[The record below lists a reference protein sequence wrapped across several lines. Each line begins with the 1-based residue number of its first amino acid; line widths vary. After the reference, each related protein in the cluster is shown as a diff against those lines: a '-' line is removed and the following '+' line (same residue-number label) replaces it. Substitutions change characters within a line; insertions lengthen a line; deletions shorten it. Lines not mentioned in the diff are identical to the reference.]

1 MSGFIKEKIEAV
13 IFLDESTSSLDEEN
27 EENAYKYLKER
38 LPDAVI
44 ISVGHR
50 KRLVE
55 FHDRKITLLKG
66 GKLEIN
72 K

>member
-1 MSGFIKEKIEAV
+1 MMERVGIDGLKDRLNEV
-13 IFLDESTSSLDEEN
+13 DEEN
-27 EENAYKYLKER
+27 EENAYQYLKER
-38 LPDAVI
+38 LPDAVV

-66 GKLEIN
+66 GVVEVN